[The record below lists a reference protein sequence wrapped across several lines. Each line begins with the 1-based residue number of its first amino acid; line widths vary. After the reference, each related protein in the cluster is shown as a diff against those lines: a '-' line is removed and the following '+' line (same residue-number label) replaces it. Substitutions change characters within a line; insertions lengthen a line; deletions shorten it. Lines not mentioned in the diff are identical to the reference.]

1 MKNYRGFIGSILLI
15 IIGAVFSTKFFHNRE
30 RPKEELNH
38 SEMDQK
44 ARFRLIP
51 TIRNHNVLKED
62 WNDFIQELP
71 QNITS
76 CGELFPKERYSEHFL
91 RKQELFNQKVAE
103 EIRITKDYEG
113 NVGRYKGQ
121 ARFYHHLANMGFV
134 RNVCEIGFNLG
145 HSAFLWI
152 AGNQKTML
160 YSFDIVVHKYV
171 RGMVAHFKAEY
182 QDRFNIIYGD
192 STITVPAFLKQKPY
206 VKCDVLVVDGGH
218 DYWLAKAD
226 LENMRDLANPER
238 NIVIFDDF
246 PSKDGNFNEVL
257 GKAWAEMKAEGK
269 IKELLSCMAGR
280 SQHGFSVGHY
290 IFE

>member
-15 IIGAVFSTKFFHNRE
+15 IIGAVFSTIFFHNRE

-51 TIRNHNVLKED
+51 NIRNHNVLKED

-192 STITVPAFLKQKPY
+192 STVTVPAFLKQKPY
-206 VKCDVLVVDGGH
+206 IKCDVLVVDGGH

-226 LENMRDLANPER
+226 LENMRHLANPER

-269 IKELLSCMAGR
+269 IKELLRCMAGR

>member
-1 MKNYRGFIGSILLI
+1 MKNYRGIIGSTLLI
-15 IIGAVFSTKFFHNRE
+15 IIGAVFSTVFFHNRE
-30 RPKEELNH
+30 RPEEELNH
-38 SEMDQK
+38 NEMDKK
-44 ARFRLIP
+44 ARFRLVP

-62 WNDFIQELP
+62 WIDFVRELP

-226 LENMRDLANPER
+226 LENMRHLANPER

-280 SQHGFSVGHY
+280 SRHGFSVGHY

>member
-1 MKNYRGFIGSILLI
+1 MKNYRGIIGSTLLI
-15 IIGAVFSTKFFHNRE
+15 IIGAVFSTVFFHNRE
-30 RPKEELNH
+30 RPEEELNH
-38 SEMDQK
+38 NEMDQK
-44 ARFRLIP
+44 ARFRLVP

-62 WNDFIQELP
+62 WNDFVRELP